1 MRTVA
6 TIVASALAT
15 VCLLSF
21 RERRPQAG
29 ARAPALA
36 EPVDDAT
43 DSMLVATSAGPADVN
58 AAQAT
63 SPIAH

>member
-6 TIVASALAT
+6 AIVASALAT

-21 RERRPQAG
+21 RERPQPG
-29 ARAPALA
+29 ARAPAPG
-36 EPVDDAT
+36 EPLDDAT

-63 SPIAH
+63 SAVAH

>member
-6 TIVASALAT
+6 TIAASVLAT

-21 RERRPQAG
+21 RRKSQAG
-29 ARAPALA
+29 ALAPLSG

-63 SPIAH
+63 SAAAH